1 MKKPSLPS
9 STWARLSKAYRHRRG
24 AGPAGA
30 GPNERSAG
38 EAKNTGSKSYT
49 GSMDSTKQFVDS
61 QEAEDGAVQPGDGA
75 KDIDPAPSVDAAPSL
90 EAVTAERERLLIE
103 RADLQDRLLR
113 RQAEFDNFRRRAERE
128 RADVLEYANT
138 QTVRALLP
146 ILDDFERALKVES
159 AETEYARGM
168 ELIYQ
173 RLSDSLQKLGL
184 EPIISK
190 GEHFDPNIHHAVDSI
205 ETDEAEDHTVLEEY
219 QRGYNFRGKLLRP
232 AMVKVAVKKS

>member
-9 STWARLSKAYRHRRG
+9 STWARLSKAYRHRR
-24 AGPAGA
+24 
-30 GPNERSAG
+30 AG
-38 EAKNTGSKSYT
+38 EPKTTDPKSYT

-61 QEAEDGAVQPGDGA
+61 QEAEAGAAQPGDMATGS
-75 KDIDPAPSVDAAPSL
+75 DPAATNDAASSL
-90 EAVTAERERLLIE
+90 DAVTAERDRLSIE

-159 AETEYARGM
+159 TDTEYARGM

-173 RLSDSLQKLGL
+173 RLSDSLKKLGL
-184 EPIISK
+184 EPITST
-190 GEHFDPNIHHAVDSI
+190 GEHFDPNLHHAVDSV
-205 ETDEAEDHTVLEEY
+205 ETDEVEDHTILEEY